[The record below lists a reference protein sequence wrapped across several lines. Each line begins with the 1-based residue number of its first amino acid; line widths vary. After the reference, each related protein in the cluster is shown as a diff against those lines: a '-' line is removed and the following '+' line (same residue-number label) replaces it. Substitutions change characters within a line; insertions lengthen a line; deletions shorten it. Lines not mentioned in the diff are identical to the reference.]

1 MRPIGPRLVRAYRKL
16 LWRAVGG
23 GPGRGSRIL
32 TVPTENGLLS
42 FSTGDVHNARA
53 LYVQR
58 EWEMDLI
65 TRSVEYLRSH
75 GHVGKPGANVLIDV
89 GANIGM
95 ICIAM
100 LRRDYFREAIA
111 IEPDADNFA
120 LLTRN
125 IEQNGLQGRIRACR
139 CALTDR
145 SGEVELEIAGENFG
159 DHRVRAAR
167 SLGPA
172 LMHEEGRATVRVMAR
187 TLDDLLATEVSV
199 EPARVG
205 LIWVDIQGF
214 EGYLFR
220 GARATLAGGAPV
232 LSEFWPYGIRR
243 SGMDR
248 DEYASVVTSLFER
261 IVLVDAATGSFEERD
276 SAAIAGLFDT
286 HLRPEEQLE
295 IIFLRR

>member
-1 MRPIGPRLVRAYRKL
+1 MRRIGRRLARIYRKMAWGLVR
-16 LWRAVGG
+16 G
-23 GPGRGSRIL
+23 GPGRASRIL

-42 FSTGDVHNARA
+42 FSNMDAHNARA

-58 EWEMDLI
+58 SWEMDLI
-65 TRSVEYLRSH
+65 TGSMDYLRRE
-75 GHVGKPGANVLIDV
+75 GHVGKPGANVLVDV

-111 IEPDADNFA
+111 VEPDGNNFA

-125 IEQNGLQGRIRACR
+125 IEQNGLQGRIRAFR
-139 CALTDR
+139 CAVTDR
-145 SGEVELEIAGENFG
+145 TGEVELEIAGENFG

-167 SLGPA
+167 SIGPP
-172 LMHEEGRATVRVMAR
+172 LMQEEARATVRVPAR
-187 TLDDLLATEVSV
+187 TLDDLLVHEASID
-199 EPARVG
+199 PGRVG
-205 LIWVDIQGF
+205 LVWVDIQGF

-243 SGMDR
+243 SGIDR
-248 DEYASVVTSLFER
+248 DEYASIVTSLFGR
-261 IVLVDAATGSFEERD
+261 IVIVDAATGSFVVRD
-276 SAAIAGLFDT
+276 AAAIAELFDAYG
-286 HLRPEEQLE
+286 RPEQQLE